1 MNINK
6 LLLAIL
12 FSAIVLGLNKPGTVL
27 AEFSVT
33 KPGAILTDKTMELSG
48 QLRLDL
54 SEKTEEAL
62 GKGIP
67 LVIEVEYRLFRIR
80 KIIWDVQL
88 ASWSFTHSIQY
99 HALSRQYL
107 VRGHGLDASNVE
119 SFTTLQEALSFMGTL
134 DDLTLPL
141 PQQLD
146 NTPAKKNSQG
156 YRAQVRARLVI
167 ESLPAPLRPVAYTSS
182 DWRLNTGWVSWKI
195 AP

>member
-12 FSAIVLGLNKPGTVL
+12 FSAVVLGLNKPGTVL

-33 KPGAILTDKTMELSG
+33 KPGAVLTNKTMELSG

-62 GKGIP
+62 DKGIP

-134 DDLTLPL
+134 DDLALPL

-146 NTPAKKNSQG
+146 DTLDKKNSQG